1 MYIDFSKYDYSSID
15 ESQRNVYIER
25 DKVAYKEIVKKWFDD
40 NVDAIVQRKWLVED
54 ISYLTSVSD
63 FIRLL
68 KEAEN
73 LFEFGFYTG
82 CIALTGISVEDFT
95 KFLATKLGQDKLVDK
110 NQYDRIKALKD
121 RGLIAESTRGSLDV
135 IRKIRNDCL
144 HYNEDFKRKNNNE
157 LEGDAIQSLNEFKK
171 IVKNLIGEL
180 PLSPDSALDRF
191 LEVMNETVK
200 QSASTNRES
209 VKNSEDMNLKLR
221 NASSIL
227 LGMPTAFHPNTE
239 IVVFSG
245 FYKVLEIDLDIEP
258 PEITLEDVSNGLP
271 VVVDLEDGDKQ
282 FLKNEEIAEGD
293 IIQARIKSEVSKIGQ
308 TAAWKFLNLRK
319 G

>member
-15 ESQRNVYIER
+15 ESQRSAYVER
-25 DKVAYKEIVKKWFDD
+25 DKAAYKDIVKKWLDD
-40 NVDAIVQRKWLVED
+40 NVDEIVERKWLVED

-82 CIALTGISVEDFT
+82 CIALLGISAEDFT
-95 KFLATKLGQDKLVDK
+95 KFLATKLGQEKLVDK
-110 NQYDRIKALKD
+110 TQYDRIKILKD
-121 RGLIAESTRGSLDV
+121 KGLIPESTHRSLDI

-144 HYNEDFKRKNNNE
+144 HYNEDFKRKDNTQ
-157 LEGDAIQSLNEFKK
+157 LESDAIQSLNEFKQ
-171 IVKNLIGEL
+171 IVKDLLGEL
-180 PLSPDSALDRF
+180 PSTPDTALDRF
-191 LEVMNETVK
+191 LEVMSEAAK
-200 QSASTNRES
+200 QSASEKRES
-209 VKNSEDMNLKLR
+209 VKNFEDMNLKLR

-245 FYKVLEIDLDIEP
+245 FYKILEIDLNIEH

-282 FLKNEEIAEGD
+282 FLKKGKIKEGD
-293 IIQARIKSEVSKIGQ
+293 IVQARIRSEVSTLGQ

-319 G
+319 M